1 MCDIH
6 VLTFIIL
13 VIVVCMS
20 IFLQAEPSTTTE
32 VIKKVGFHY
41 KLHNLISFKSILVGC
56 VEGTT
61 YLPCQYLDGK
71 VCWSIFVRHIL

>member
-20 IFLQAEPSTTTE
+20 IFLQAEPYTTTE

-56 VEGTT
+56 VEGRSEERRV
-61 YLPCQYLDGK
+61 GK
-71 VCWSIFVRHIL
+71 ECRSRWSPYH